1 VTSAS
6 AVSTRPVLLLAEF
19 ETPDAI
25 IGAAEHVRNAGYQKW
40 DVHTPYPV
48 HGMDAAMGL
57 SDSRLGWIVLA
68 CGLSG
73 LLAAV
78 SMMQWMNGHDYPL
91 VIGGKPPA
99 AYASM
104 VPIMFELTVLIA
116 AFGATFGMLGLNQ
129 IPRHHHPVFYSERF
143 EACSNDKFFIS
154 IEAEDAQ
161 FDPNATRAFLEGLTP
176 SYLELVEEA
185 EPSPAGHPASR
196 AEGMR

>member
-1 VTSAS
+1 MTSARAKS
-6 AVSTRPVLLLAEF
+6 SHPVLLLAQF
-19 ETPDAI
+19 ETPDEI
-25 IGAAEHVRNAGYQKW
+25 IGAAERVRDAGYQNW

-57 SDSRLGWIVLA
+57 SDSRLGWIVLGS
-68 CGLSG
+68 GLAG

-78 SMMQWMNGHDYPL
+78 SMMQWMNGYDYPL
-91 VIGGKPPA
+91 VIGGKPPG

-116 AFGATFGMLGLNQ
+116 AFGATFGMFGLNR

-154 IEAEDAQ
+154 IEAEDKQ
-161 FDPNATRAFLEGLTP
+161 FDPSATRAFLEALEP
-176 SYLELVEEA
+176 SHVELIEEA
-185 EPSPAGHPASR
+185 EPIEETVR
-196 AEGMR
+196 